1 MREKRGRR
9 DPNPKTLDPV
19 GDDDGSRVVTV
30 KEGKGFFACYILTS
44 LSPRHKGHTY
54 IGFTVNPKRRIRQ
67 HNGEIR
73 SGAYR
78 TKKKRPWE
86 MVLCIYG
93 FPTNIS
99 ALQFEWAWQHPRESR
114 AVREAAAAFKSFS
127 GLARKIKLAY
137 TMLTLPPWNSL
148 NLTVNYF
155 SSKYAHHG
163 GLSPSL
169 PPHMK
174 VQVCA
179 MDDLPCFTKGD
190 NSSQSD
196 DEESLDSDEEEDDDS
211 SNQIQPKNP
220 TTSSLDD
227 LLHPGRK
234 DLHDR
239 HFEKT
244 KEPETVLDDRLA
256 NFSGFGLLD
265 ESDEDEVSGSTVG
278 SFETVEK
285 EPETDRLATFS
296 GFGLEKIVEDETSH
310 STIGKDCWRRSNLI
324 TTTTE
329 VEVIDLMTPSPSCRV
344 GSSMKRPRVSEFIDL
359 TRSPSFIEL

>member
-1 MREKRGRR
+1 
-9 DPNPKTLDPV
+9 
-19 GDDDGSRVVTV
+19 
-30 KEGKGFFACYILTS
+30 
-44 LSPRHKGHTY
+44 
-54 IGFTVNPKRRIRQ
+54 
-67 HNGEIR
+67 
-73 SGAYR
+73 
-78 TKKKRPWE
+78 

-93 FPTNIS
+93 FPSNIS

-127 GLARKIKLAY
+127 GLARLIKLAY
-137 TMLTLPPWNSL
+137 TMLNLPAWNSL

-190 NSSQSD
+190 NSSQSE
-196 DEESLDSDEEEDDDS
+196 DEESLDSNENEDDDS

-227 LLHPGRK
+227 LLHPGGK

-239 HFEKT
+239 HFEKA
-244 KEPETVLDDRLA
+244 KEPETVLHDRLA
-256 NFSGFGLLD
+256 NFTGFGLLD
-265 ESDEDEVSGSTVG
+265 ESDEDEVSGGSTVG
-278 SFETVEK
+278 SLEAVEK
-285 EPETDRLATFS
+285 EPETDRLATFN
-296 GFGLEKIVEDETSH
+296 GFGLKEMIVEDEISDIN
-310 STIGKDCWRRSNLI
+310 IGEDCWRRSNLI
-324 TTTTE
+324 TSTTE

-359 TRSPSFIEL
+359 TRSPCFIEL

>member
-9 DPNPKTLDPV
+9 DPNPQTLDPV
-19 GDDDGSRVVTV
+19 GEDDESRLGTG

-137 TMLTLPPWNSL
+137 TMLTLPAWNSL

-174 VQVCA
+174 VQVCV

-190 NSSQSD
+190 NISQPED
-196 DEESLDSDEEEDDDS
+196 EEESLDSNEEYDDDS
-211 SNQIQPKNP
+211 SNQIQPRNP
-220 TTSSLDD
+220 TTSSF
-227 LLHPGRK
+227 GERAK
-234 DLHDR
+234 Y
-239 HFEKT
+239 
-244 KEPETVLDDRLA
+244 PETVLDDRLA
-256 NFSGFGLLD
+256 NFTGFGLLD

-278 SFETVEK
+278 SLEA
-285 EPETDRLATFS
+285 DRLATFN
-296 GFGLEKIVEDETSH
+296 GFGFEELVEDEIAH
-310 STIGKDCWRRSNLI
+310 STMGKDCWRRSNLI
-324 TTTTE
+324 TSTTQ

-359 TRSPSFIEL
+359 TRSPCFIEL